1 MNLRA
6 VLARARFAVRWERL
20 RRTAGRVRGSWAW
33 RFAAVVAAA
42 CVGGWVGLALG
53 GQVLTPVGPA
63 DVNLSVSPSW
73 DGETVLNIA
82 PLGKLAFDTHAA
94 PLRFEATISEI
105 RLAAAEE
112 MFQNPE
118 VINRLGASIVADLR
132 QGVIDLA
139 VQAVLFSVG
148 GAALA
153 ALLLF
158 RSWVRSLFSAL
169 TALAVLVGLSGATYA
184 TFNPGAIA
192 EPRYTGL
199 LAGAPQVV
207 GSAEDV
213 INHFSEY
220 QTQLAGLVGNV
231 SRLYEVTAALPVY
244 EDDGATIRVLHVSDL
259 HLNPAAWNVIESLV
273 EQFQV
278 DAVVDSGDF
287 TDRGS
292 AAEDVFADQIAD
304 LDVPYVWI
312 RGNHDSMGTQR
323 AVQAQ
328 PNAVV
333 LDGDI
338 AEVAGLR
345 FYGAGDPRFTPDKA
359 LDNPTNEEVA
369 ALGAEQAR
377 SVEDV
382 EPPLDVAVL
391 HDPLQGAAFSGQVPL
406 VLSGHGHRRW
416 TELEPTGTRFF
427 VQGSTGGAGLR
438 GLDHGEDAPTPYEAS
453 VLYFDAET
461 KRLQAWDNVTLGG
474 LGLSSAQIERH
485 IEAEPDRP
493 ITPATAPVTLDSTVA
508 PPLSPSVSVSPS
520 DPSPPAS
527 SPPPSP
533 AASP

>member
-1 MNLRA
+1 MRGL
-6 VLARARFAVRWERL
+6 
-20 RRTAGRVRGSWAW
+20 AGRVRRGRAW
-33 RFAAVVAAA
+33 RAGAVVVAAF
-42 CVGGWVGLALG
+42 VGGWIGLSLG
-53 GQVLTPVGPA
+53 GQVLTPIGPA

-73 DGETVLNIA
+73 RGETVLNIA

-94 PLRFEATISEI
+94 PLRFEATIAEI

-112 MFQNPE
+112 LFENPE
-118 VINRLGASIVADLR
+118 AINRLGASIVADLR

-139 VQAVLFSVG
+139 VQALLFSVA
-148 GAALA
+148 GAALV
-153 ALLLF
+153 ALLVF
-158 RSWVRSLFSAL
+158 RSWVRALLSA
-169 TALAVLVGLSGATYA
+169 AVSLAVLAAAGGVTYLS
-184 TFNPGAIA
+184 FNPGAIA

-220 QTQLAGLVGNV
+220 QTQLASLVGNV

-244 EDDGATIRVLHVSDL
+244 EDDGSTIRVLHVSDL
-259 HLNPAAWNVIESLV
+259 HLNPAAWNVVDSLV
-273 EQFQV
+273 EQFQADV
-278 DAVVDSGDF
+278 VVDSGDIS
-287 TDRGS
+287 DRGS
-292 AAEDVFADQIAD
+292 AAEDVFMDEIAD
-304 LDVPYVWI
+304 LDVPYVWV

-333 LDGDI
+333 LDDEI

-377 SVEDV
+377 GIEGV
-382 EPPLDVAVL
+382 EPPVDVAVL
-391 HDPLQGAAFSGQVPL
+391 HDPLQGEAFSGEVPL

-438 GLDHGEDAPTPYEAS
+438 GLDHGEDEPTPYEAS

-461 KRLQAWDNVTLGG
+461 RRLQAWDDVTLGG

-485 IEAEPDRP
+485 IEADPTRR
-493 ITPATAPVTLDSTVA
+493 ITPATASPAPSGTPTPSGTPST
-508 PPLSPSVSVSPS
+508 
-520 DPSPPAS
+520 PSPPAE
-527 SPPPSP
+527 SPR
-533 AASP
+533 